1 MRKRTLSELAMV
13 IFRRTGTGYNGC
25 MQLADDIVRSIEDGG
40 ITYIPDLR
48 KKEDADTETLAGPA

>member
-1 MRKRTLSELAMV
+1 MV